1 MKSLPYVSIVI
12 PNYNGAKYLSTCLEA
27 LRAQTYPADRFEVIV
42 SDNGSTDAS
51 IELLRAQ
58 YPWVKVIENG
68 RNLGFAKACN
78 VGIMASQGDYI
89 ALLNNDTKVDPEWL
103 LSLVEIAET
112 DERIGACTS
121 KVLLWHDRLTLNIE
135 IFPDSSS
142 CDGGTTLGS
151 QIVHSLEVRTIDR
164 DGEKPVEF
172 LKRFCSNKFT
182 GSEGCH
188 NVAEKFVLGLPVA
201 HRDDMCLELRL
212 SPPSFTC
219 PVRVILYHGDES
231 LADYVLESGT
241 NHALCLSIPK
251 ELLQKATPVI
261 QNAGSLVSLDG
272 SGWDRGAI
280 VEGPFHYYEAD
291 QGQYNQV
298 EEVFAACGAACLY
311 RRAMLE
317 DVGLLDERFFLYY
330 EDTDLSWRAR
340 LRGWKIIYVPQAIVR
355 HVHCGT
361 SGEWS
366 PLFTFHV
373 KKNRLAM
380 VIKNGSWKQ
389 VLLAWAGY
397 IYDLI
402 WLAGSWL
409 RSVKSNPSLSR
420 KIAQQIW
427 ITLKSGLWVIAF
439 LPQLLSDRIVIQ
451 RRRCVPQDEIERMM
465 APAPPGKSA
474 PWLRIWRFL

>member
-1 MKSLPYVSIVI
+1 MKHLPYVSIVI
-12 PNYNGAKYLSTCLEA
+12 PNYNGAHYLPACLEA

-51 IELLRAQ
+51 IELLRTQ

-68 RNLGFAKACN
+68 RNLGFAKASN
-78 VGIMASQGDYI
+78 VGIMASQGDYV
-89 ALLNNDTKVDPEWL
+89 ALLNNDTQADPKWL
-103 LSLVEIAET
+103 LSLVEVAEN
-112 DERIGACTS
+112 DVRIGACTS
-121 KVLLWHDRLTLNIE
+121 KVLLLYDRLTLNME
-135 IFPDSSS
+135 IFPDSSLCES
-142 CDGGTTLGS
+142 RTPLNS
-151 QIVHSLEVRTIDR
+151 LLIRSLEVRIIDK

-172 LKRFCSNKFT
+172 LKRFYGGQLARGEKHHQFT
-182 GSEGCH
+182 G
-188 NVAEKFVLGLPVA
+188 KFVLGLPVA
-201 HRDDMCLELRL
+201 YKDNMCLELRL
-212 SPPSFTC
+212 LTLSPNC
-219 PVRVILYHGDES
+219 PVRVILYHDNDVLTEC
-231 LADYVLESGT
+231 VLESGT
-241 NHALCLSIPK
+241 KHVLKIPK

-261 QNAGSLVSLDG
+261 QNAGSMVSLDG

-280 VEGPFHYYEAD
+280 VEGAFHYYETD

-340 LRGWKIIYVPQAIVR
+340 LRGWKIVYVPQAVVR

-389 VLLAWAGY
+389 VLFAWMGY
-397 IYDLI
+397 IYDFI
-402 WLAGSWL
+402 WIAGSWL
-409 RSVKSNPSLSR
+409 RSLKSNPSQSR
-420 KIAQQIW
+420 EIARQLW

-439 LPQLLSDRIVIQ
+439 LPQLLLDRIVIQ
-451 RRRCVPQDEIERMM
+451 RRRCVSQDEIERMM
-465 APAPPGKSA
+465 APAPPGKPA
-474 PWLRIWRFL
+474 PWLRIWRFLLL